1 MRVPVNVRSV
11 ANIAASQMY
20 TKLTS
25 TSTSGHETTRPD
37 ESDLPLESL
46 GECRTGQRY
55 AGLWDRLSDNH
66 EWHEEAKGATT
77 VSHFLKSQIR
87 WVAHVRAPRMARSH
101 LLLPFKLYAR
111 QA

>member
-1 MRVPVNVRSV
+1 MSGPSPRSRP
-11 ANIAASQMY
+11 AKCIPNYHQHRHQE
-20 TKLTS
+20 
-25 TSTSGHETTRPD
+25 HETTRPD

-46 GECRTGQRY
+46 GECRTGERY

-77 VSHFLKSQIR
+77 VSHFLRSQIR